1 MSSNPVRS
9 LAAQSRQHLLYLA
22 IAIFIGQIALVTIFS
37 FYQVGQAAKY
47 YMHLDAIKLQQAA
60 NNNPDFVLPQRGD
73 VSAYREWDDIPL
85 EIRQLFSSSK
95 TQPLEPL
102 EIERVNDQGIREYGY
117 LLYSQVQSQ
126 GRSQEPS
133 QERSQEQS
141 QERSQEQS
149 QEQQA
154 GGLYLLEF
162 EEADKIDA
170 LAEAIFKQAL
180 IEASLVTGVF
190 SLVLFLVISW
200 LFKSAVKPLALLVEW
215 SSRVKQHPG
224 SEIDVQFSISEL
236 NQIAN
241 QLLSTLQQVREY
253 NEREQQ
259 FLRHASHE
267 LRTPLAIIQ
276 ASLDTLG
283 VRTAPEDPNFPS
295 LLRASR
301 ACANM
306 ILLSEALLWLARPSS
321 RPIGKSIVWPG
332 ALCSELLV
340 DMQYLVENK
349 NIQVSLN
356 DQASSINIEHDLFR
370 IVLANLIRNAFQHTS
385 SGTITL
391 VITDNSLVISNP
403 VDAAGKSETVS
414 FGLGLQLVERIANRL
429 DWQFEFVL
437 DYPRACVT
445 LRW

>member
-95 TQPLEPL
+95 TQPREPL
-102 EIERVNDQGIREYGY
+102 EIERVNEQGIREYGY

-126 GRSQEPS
+126 GR
-133 QERSQEQS
+133 S

-283 VRTAPEDPNFPS
+283 VRTAPEDSNFPS

>member
-95 TQPLEPL
+95 TQPREPL
-102 EIERVNDQGIREYGY
+102 EIERVNEQGIREYGY

-126 GRSQEPS
+126 GRSQE
-133 QERSQEQS
+133 R
-141 QERSQEQS
+141 S

>member
-37 FYQVGQAAKY
+37 FYQVGQAGKY
-47 YMHLDAIKLQQAA
+47 YMHLDAIKLEQAA
-60 NNNPDFVLPQRGD
+60 NNNPDYVLPQRDD

-85 EIRQLFSSSK
+85 EIRQLFSGSK

-102 EIERVNDQGIREYGY
+102 EIERVNEQGVREYGY

-126 GRSQEPS
+126 
-133 QERSQEQS
+133 
-141 QERSQEQS
+141 
-149 QEQQA
+149 EQQT

-170 LAEAIFKQAL
+170 LAEAIFKQTL
-180 IEASLVTGVF
+180 IEASLITGIF

-200 LFKSAVKPLALLVEW
+200 LFKNAVKPLSLLVEW

-236 NQIAN
+236 NEIAN

-283 VRTAPEDPNFPS
+283 VRTAPKDPNFPS

-321 RPIGKSIVWPG
+321 RSIGKSIVWPG
-332 ALCSELLV
+332 ALCGELLV
-340 DMQYLVENK
+340 DMQHLVENK

-356 DQASSINIEHDLFR
+356 DQASSIRIENDLFR

-385 SGTITL
+385 GGTITL
-391 VITDNSLVISNP
+391 VITDNSFVISNP
-403 VDAAGKSETVS
+403 VDAGGKPETVS
-414 FGLGLQLVERIANRL
+414 FGLGLQLVERIASQL
-429 DWQFEFVL
+429 DWQFDFAL
-437 DYPRACVT
+437 DHQWACVT

>member
-1 MSSNPVRS
+1 MPSNPVRS
-9 LAAQSRQHLLYLA
+9 LASQSRKYLLYLA
-22 IAIFIGQIALVTIFS
+22 IAIFVGQIALVTIFS

-47 YMHLDAIKLQQAA
+47 YMYLDAIKLEQAA
-60 NNNPDFVLPQRGD
+60 NNDPDYVLPQRDD

-85 EIRQLFSSSK
+85 EIRQLFSGSK
-95 TQPLEPL
+95 IQPLEPL
-102 EIERVNDQGIREYGY
+102 EIERVNEQGVREYGY

-126 GRSQEPS
+126 
-133 QERSQEQS
+133 
-141 QERSQEQS
+141 
-149 QEQQA
+149 EQQT

-170 LAEAIFKQAL
+170 LAEAIFKQTL
-180 IEASLVTGVF
+180 IEASLITGVF

-200 LFKSAVKPLALLVEW
+200 LFKNTVKPLSLLVEW

-236 NQIAN
+236 NEIAN

-332 ALCSELLV
+332 TLCGELLV
-340 DMQYLVENK
+340 DMQHLVENK
-349 NIQVSLN
+349 RIQVSLN
-356 DQASSINIEHDLFR
+356 DQASSIRIENDLFR

-385 SGTITL
+385 GGTITL
-391 VITDNSLVISNP
+391 VITDNSFVISNP
-403 VDAAGKSETVS
+403 VDAGSKPETVS
-414 FGLGLQLVERIANRL
+414 FGLGLQLVERIASQL
-429 DWQFEFVL
+429 DWQFDFAL
-437 DYPRACVT
+437 DHQWACVT

>member
-60 NNNPDFVLPQRGD
+60 NNNPDYVLPQRGD

-85 EIRQLFSSSK
+85 EIRQLFSSSQI
-95 TQPLEPL
+95 QPLEPL
-102 EIERVNDQGIREYGY
+102 EIERVNEQGIREYGY

-126 GRSQEPS
+126 
-133 QERSQEQS
+133 ERSQEQQTS
-141 QERSQEQS
+141 
-149 QEQQA
+149 
-154 GGLYLLEF
+154 GLYLLEF

-180 IEASLVTGVF
+180 IEASLV
-190 SLVLFLVISW
+190 LFLVISW
-200 LFKSAVKPLALLVEW
+200 LFKSAVKPLSLLVEW

-370 IVLANLIRNAFQHTS
+370 IVLANLIRNAFQYTS

-429 DWQFEFVL
+429 DWQFELVL

>member
-1 MSSNPVRS
+1 MSSNPVRG

-60 NNNPDFVLPQRGD
+60 NNNPDYVLPQRGD
-73 VSAYREWDDIPL
+73 VSAYQEWDDIPL

-102 EIERVNDQGIREYGY
+102 EIERVNEQGIREYGY

-126 GRSQEPS
+126 G
-133 QERSQEQS
+133 RSQEQS

-200 LFKSAVKPLALLVEW
+200 LFKSAVKPLSLLVEW
-215 SSRVKQHPG
+215 SSRVKQHPR
-224 SEIDVQFSISEL
+224 Q
-236 NQIAN
+236 
-241 QLLSTLQQVREY
+241 
-253 NEREQQ
+253 
-259 FLRHASHE
+259 
-267 LRTPLAIIQ
+267 
-276 ASLDTLG
+276 
-283 VRTAPEDPNFPS
+283 
-295 LLRASR
+295 
-301 ACANM
+301 
-306 ILLSEALLWLARPSS
+306 
-321 RPIGKSIVWPG
+321 
-332 ALCSELLV
+332 
-340 DMQYLVENK
+340 
-349 NIQVSLN
+349 
-356 DQASSINIEHDLFR
+356 
-370 IVLANLIRNAFQHTS
+370 
-385 SGTITL
+385 
-391 VITDNSLVISNP
+391 
-403 VDAAGKSETVS
+403 
-414 FGLGLQLVERIANRL
+414 
-429 DWQFEFVL
+429 
-437 DYPRACVT
+437 
-445 LRW
+445 

>member
-60 NNNPDFVLPQRGD
+60 NNNPDYVLPQRGD

-85 EIRQLFSSSK
+85 EIRQLFSSSQI
-95 TQPLEPL
+95 QPLEPL
-102 EIERVNDQGIREYGY
+102 EIERVNEQGIREYGY

-126 GRSQEPS
+126 
-133 QERSQEQS
+133 ERSQEQQTS
-141 QERSQEQS
+141 
-149 QEQQA
+149 
-154 GGLYLLEF
+154 GLYLLEF

-180 IEASLVTGVF
+180 IEASLVTGIF

-200 LFKSAVKPLALLVEW
+200 LFKSAVKPLSLLVEW

>member
-102 EIERVNDQGIREYGY
+102 EIERVNEQGIREYGY

-224 SEIDVQFSISEL
+224 SEIDVQF
-236 NQIAN
+236 
-241 QLLSTLQQVREY
+241 
-253 NEREQQ
+253 
-259 FLRHASHE
+259 
-267 LRTPLAIIQ
+267 
-276 ASLDTLG
+276 
-283 VRTAPEDPNFPS
+283 
-295 LLRASR
+295 
-301 ACANM
+301 
-306 ILLSEALLWLARPSS
+306 
-321 RPIGKSIVWPG
+321 
-332 ALCSELLV
+332 
-340 DMQYLVENK
+340 
-349 NIQVSLN
+349 
-356 DQASSINIEHDLFR
+356 
-370 IVLANLIRNAFQHTS
+370 
-385 SGTITL
+385 
-391 VITDNSLVISNP
+391 
-403 VDAAGKSETVS
+403 
-414 FGLGLQLVERIANRL
+414 
-429 DWQFEFVL
+429 
-437 DYPRACVT
+437 
-445 LRW
+445 

>member
-95 TQPLEPL
+95 TQPREPL
-102 EIERVNDQGIREYGY
+102 EIERVNEQGIREYGY

-126 GRSQEPS
+126 GRSQE
-133 QERSQEQS
+133 R
-141 QERSQEQS
+141 S

-349 NIQVSLN
+349 KIQVSLN

>member
-60 NNNPDFVLPQRGD
+60 NNNPDYVLPQRGD

-85 EIRQLFSSSK
+85 EIRQLFSSSQI
-95 TQPLEPL
+95 QPLEPL
-102 EIERVNDQGIREYGY
+102 EIERVNEQGIREYGY

-126 GRSQEPS
+126 EP
-133 QERSQEQS
+133 SQEQS
-141 QERSQEQS
+141 QERSQEQ
-149 QEQQA
+149 QT

-180 IEASLVTGVF
+180 IEASLVTGIF

-241 QLLSTLQQVREY
+241 QLLLTLQQVREY

-349 NIQVSLN
+349 NIQMSLN

>member
-102 EIERVNDQGIREYGY
+102 EIERVNEQGIREYGY

-126 GRSQEPS
+126 GRSQEP
-133 QERSQEQS
+133 S

-190 SLVLFLVISW
+190 ILVLFLVISW

-370 IVLANLIRNAFQHTS
+370 IVLANLIRNAFQHTC

-437 DYPRACVT
+437 EYPRACVT

>member
-1 MSSNPVRS
+1 M
-9 LAAQSRQHLLYLA
+9 
-22 IAIFIGQIALVTIFS
+22 
-37 FYQVGQAAKY
+37 
-47 YMHLDAIKLQQAA
+47 
-60 NNNPDFVLPQRGD
+60 
-73 VSAYREWDDIPL
+73 
-85 EIRQLFSSSK
+85 
-95 TQPLEPL
+95 
-102 EIERVNDQGIREYGY
+102 
-117 LLYSQVQSQ
+117 
-126 GRSQEPS
+126 
-133 QERSQEQS
+133 
-141 QERSQEQS
+141 
-149 QEQQA
+149 
-154 GGLYLLEF
+154 
-162 EEADKIDA
+162 
-170 LAEAIFKQAL
+170 
-180 IEASLVTGVF
+180 
-190 SLVLFLVISW
+190 
-200 LFKSAVKPLALLVEW
+200 
-215 SSRVKQHPG
+215 
-224 SEIDVQFSISEL
+224 
-236 NQIAN
+236 
-241 QLLSTLQQVREY
+241 
-253 NEREQQ
+253 
-259 FLRHASHE
+259 RHASHE

-356 DQASSINIEHDLFR
+356 DQVSSINIEHDLFR

-391 VITDNSLVISNP
+391 AITDNSLVISNP

>member
-60 NNNPDFVLPQRGD
+60 NNNPDYVLPQRGD

-85 EIRQLFSSSK
+85 EIRQLFSSSQI
-95 TQPLEPL
+95 QPLEPL
-102 EIERVNDQGIREYGY
+102 EIERVNEQGIREYGY
-117 LLYSQVQSQ
+117 LLYSRVQ
-126 GRSQEPS
+126 
-133 QERSQEQS
+133 SQEQS
-141 QERSQEQS
+141 QERSQERS
-149 QEQQA
+149 QEQQT

-180 IEASLVTGVF
+180 IEASLVTGIF

-200 LFKSAVKPLALLVEW
+200 LFKSAVKPLSLLVEW